1 MAQGEAVATAIE
13 LRCGNEGSTMAVAV
27 KVDPTP
33 QGRARGT
40 AVAAPPVRTPDGPY
54 ARARGRAD
62 ALDHATR
69 IEAAFR
75 RHYDT
80 LVQICRERTADASRA
95 EDLAQETLVR
105 ALRYGHSFDPSKPV
119 LPWLRTIATRVVI
132 DDAARAANRREQVT
146 DLHTDHDLMA
156 DDVVDEEALAAVA
169 GDPRIRQAFSSLTA
183 PQQIA
188 MRLRYV
194 EDWSGGDTANFL
206 GISRAACDQVVARA
220 KRRMRDQLDQLGEAY
235 PVLAPLTGTGLLA
248 RLRLWVAER
257 RAAISSW
264 ELGAPSAAAIAE
276 TVAVVVAVTM
286 VAVAGS
292 AGPSSASAS
301 EADAASLA
309 ERNTIDAAAEL
320 ATFRSLGDSAAV
332 GSAGSVDS
340 AWQSSSTS
348 GPDGSAP
355 VGSSR
360 TYSVAP
366 SSPAYVDDAPAPAA
380 SAEIAGDEEAMRVQ
394 VDVSVSVAGNDIAVT
409 HAELT
414 LPCAGS
420 GTTCRTFRVGTD
432 QLPDDQDPVPGPPEE
447 EGVGPGA

>member
-1 MAQGEAVATAIE
+1 
-13 LRCGNEGSTMAVAV
+13 MAVAV
-27 KVDPTP
+27 EVEPMP
-33 QGRARGT
+33 QGRTRGT
-40 AVAAPPVRTPDGPY
+40 AVTAPPVRTPDGPY

-132 DDAARAANRREQVT
+132 DDAARAANQRERVT
-146 DLHTDHDLMA
+146 DLHADHDLVA
-156 DDVVDEEALAAVA
+156 EDVVDEEALAAVA
-169 GDPRIRQAFSSLTA
+169 GDPRLRQAFGSLTA

-194 EDWSGGDTANFL
+194 EDWSGGDTARFL

-220 KRRMRDQLDQLGEAY
+220 KRKMRKQLDQLGEAY
-235 PVLAPLTGTGLLA
+235 PVLAPLAGTGLLA

-264 ELGAPSAAAIAE
+264 EFGAPSAAALAE

-292 AGPSSASAS
+292 AGPRSASAT
-301 EADAASLA
+301 EADASMSDRSTAA
-309 ERNTIDAAAEL
+309 AAAEL
-320 ATFRSLGDSAAV
+320 ASFRSLGDSAAT

-340 AWQSSSTS
+340 AWQSSGAP
-348 GPDGSAP
+348 GPDRSAWA
-355 VGSSR
+355 GSSR
-360 TYSVAP
+360 TYNVAP
-366 SSPAYVDDAPAPAA
+366 STPAHVDDAPAPAA

-394 VDVSVSVAGNDIAVT
+394 VDASVSVAGNDATVT

-432 QLPDDQDPVPGPPEE
+432 QLPDDQEPVPGLPEE
-447 EGVGPGA
+447 AGVGPGA